1 MGTVFVSDGVSV
13 AYFTVVEVTF
23 GVDAACFTVVVNFGV
38 DAACFTVVVTFGV
51 GVACFTVVVTFGV
64 AAGCTFCPVFKS
76 MCAV

>member
-1 MGTVFVSDGVSV
+1 MAFAFVGAVFVSDGVGV

-23 GVDAACFTVVVNFGV
+23 GVGVAYFTVVE
-38 DAACFTVVVTFGV
+38 VTFGV